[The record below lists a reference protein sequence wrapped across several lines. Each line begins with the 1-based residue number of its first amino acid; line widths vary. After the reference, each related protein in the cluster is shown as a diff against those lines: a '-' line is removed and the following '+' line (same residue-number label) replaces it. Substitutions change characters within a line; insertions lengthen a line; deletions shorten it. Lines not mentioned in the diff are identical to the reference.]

1 MSDAESPQQTA
12 TLTVDQAFQQAIA
25 HHQAGQLQDA
35 ECFYRAILQTQPNHP
50 DANYNLGVL
59 MVQMQQPA
67 ASLPYF
73 EAALKANPGSNQY
86 WLSYI
91 DALIQA
97 SLTDLAR
104 QVLAMAGQFGLQGDA
119 VEALMIR
126 LEEGT
131 QVAGQSNKES
141 PSIPSAAAQ
150 NRKENQK
157 SRPTGPNKSAGK
169 FAPQKIENP
178 SPKEIDTLVT
188 LLTEGRYIEAQT
200 LAQALTMRS
209 PEHGFGWMA
218 LGMVFVQIGRSADA
232 LILLQKA
239 AVLSPNDAEAHNNL
253 SVILRKLG
261 RLDEAEVCLQRAL
274 EIKSDY
280 VDAHHNL
287 GSTLADLGR
296 LVEAAASYRQ
306 ALQIKPDCA
315 KALCDL
321 GHTLCYLDDLDQ
333 AAIAYQKVLDIG
345 SADCGLDA
353 AVALAVLYYLNE
365 NPEQCRNK
373 LLRSQPI
380 MAKTASEQKY
390 SRNYWLYI
398 DKLLSWHQQSNQ
410 KDRQTHGMGTLY
422 VIGESHSLS
431 AHGVNVRYNEQEM
444 RCMAEW
450 ISGCKQWH
458 LGNDKANKYKYK
470 FEAVMARLPRDST
483 ILLTIGEI
491 DCRHDEGIIKAW
503 KKCPDKELAEVMQST
518 VVAYLGYVAATR
530 NHYGHR
536 IIVGGVPATNI
547 PLDLLAAT
555 EVEQLVHLIRIFNTA
570 LKEQTLAAGMDF
582 LDVYTLTD
590 RGDGIANGEW
600 YIDSS
605 HLLPSAVVAAFDRH
619 CLRSEAA

>member
-1 MSDAESPQQTA
+1 M
-12 TLTVDQAFQQAIA
+12 
-25 HHQAGQLQDA
+25 QDA
-35 ECFYRAILQTQPNHP
+35 EGLYRAILQAQPNHP

-59 MVQMQQPA
+59 TVQMQQPA

-422 VIGESHSLS
+422 VIGCIFWSNVNTHS
-431 AHGVNVRYNEQEM
+431 GR
-444 RCMAEW
+444 
-450 ISGCKQWH
+450 
-458 LGNDKANKYKYK
+458 
-470 FEAVMARLPRDST
+470 T
-483 ILLTIGEI
+483 
-491 DCRHDEGIIKAW
+491 
-503 KKCPDKELAEVMQST
+503 
-518 VVAYLGYVAATR
+518 
-530 NHYGHR
+530 
-536 IIVGGVPATNI
+536 
-547 PLDLLAAT
+547 
-555 EVEQLVHLIRIFNTA
+555 
-570 LKEQTLAAGMDF
+570 
-582 LDVYTLTD
+582 
-590 RGDGIANGEW
+590 
-600 YIDSS
+600 
-605 HLLPSAVVAAFDRH
+605 
-619 CLRSEAA
+619 

>member
-1 MSDAESPQQTA
+1 MIAAETPQQTA
-12 TLTVDQAFQQAIA
+12 TLTIDQKLQQAIT
-25 HHQAGQLQDA
+25 HHQVGELQDA
-35 ECFYRAILQTQPNHP
+35 EHLYRTILQTQPNHP
-50 DANYNLGVL
+50 DVNYNLGVL
-59 MVQMQQPA
+59 TVQMQQPA

-91 DALIQA
+91 DALIHA
-97 SLTDLAR
+97 DLTDLAR
-104 QVLAMAGQFGLQGDA
+104 QVLAMARQFGLQGDA
-119 VEALMIR
+119 IEALMIR

-131 QVAGQSNKES
+131 KVAEKQNKES
-141 PSIPSAAAQ
+141 LPISSAAAQ
-150 NRKENQK
+150 NDKENPK
-157 SRPTGPNKSAGK
+157 LRPTGPNKSTGK
-169 FAPQKIENP
+169 FASQKRENP

-188 LLTEGRYIEAQT
+188 LLTEGRYIEAET

-239 AVLSPNDAEAHNNL
+239 AALSPNDAEAHNNL

-287 GSTLADLGR
+287 GNTLADLGR
-296 LVEAAASYRQ
+296 LAEAAASYRQ

-321 GHTLCYLDDLDQ
+321 GHTLCYLDDLEQ
-333 AAIAYQKVLDIG
+333 AAIAYQKVLDID

-373 LLRSQPI
+373 LLRSQPV
-380 MAKTASEQKY
+380 MAKTAFEQKY

-398 DKLLSWHQQSNQ
+398 DKLLSWHQQSNL
-410 KDRQTHGMGTLY
+410 KDRQTHGMETLY

-431 AHGVNVRYNEQEM
+431 AHGMNVRYNEQEM
-444 RCMAEW
+444 QCIAEW

-458 LGNDKANKYKYK
+458 LGNDMANKYKYK
-470 FEAVMARLPRDST
+470 FEAVMGRLPRDST

-503 KKCPDKELAEVMQST
+503 KKCPAKELAEVMQST

-555 EVEQLVHLIRIFNTA
+555 EVEQLVHLIRIFNAA
-570 LKEQTLAAGMDF
+570 LKEQALAAGMDF

-600 YIDSS
+600 YIDNS

-619 CLRSEAA
+619 CLRSEAI